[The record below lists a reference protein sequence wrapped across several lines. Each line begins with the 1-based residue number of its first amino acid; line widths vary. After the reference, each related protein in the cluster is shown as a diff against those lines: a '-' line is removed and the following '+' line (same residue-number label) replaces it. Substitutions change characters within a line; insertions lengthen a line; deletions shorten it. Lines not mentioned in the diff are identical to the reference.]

1 MNSKIKI
8 SFFISLFFICVS
20 YSQKADSQIFF
31 NKPAEHFTESLPIGN
46 GRLGAMIFGETD
58 KETIILNE
66 ISMWS
71 GGKNNSDSP
80 DAHLYLKPIQKLL
93 EE

>member
-66 ISMWS
+66 YQC
-71 GGKNNSDSP
+71 G
-80 DAHLYLKPIQKLL
+80 L
-93 EE
+93 EEKITLILLTHTYI